1 MAKIKKSKLSAIP
14 HYEEY
19 KASREDKDE
28 AEKSASPSKSSGN
41 TEKAK
46 TPTIKKNKLD
56 NIRGYNEYKARQ
68 TNKTQTTQTTPTT
81 QKSNRRS
88 FNDIYSEMGAA
99 EDRVKG
105 YQNDID
111 SWLSKYG
118 ATSDNIMDTL
128 ASKYGA
134 QKDETGTYTFS
145 DQNALD
151 EFNRVTSEL
160 TALYDK
166 YNSGISSYNDLYN
179 QANTYD
185 LKAAASEMDA
195 LKEKLKEAER
205 AKNYASLALH
215 TANTATSPA
224 EFVRLKKEYDAAEA
238 AYEEVSALVVA
249 LNQDIKGA
257 EYFQDSV
264 YYNDY
269 LNKDGVANYSTKLT
283 PNQSEYMT
291 DDELRIYNYLYEKE
305 GAQAAVDYM
314 DHLKESLNYRE
325 GTERGENIRNIDN
338 DVGRFLATGAHGVW
352 SGLEN
357 FGRGIGQ
364 LFTEEQ
370 LATSPTQYASSYI
383 VNDLHENGKEFLGT
397 GKTLGELGY
406 EGASVVSNMAPSI
419 LVGALTGGIGGAA
432 LGSAIG
438 STTMGLSAAGNAY
451 TQAMNEGYTEG
462 QARNYGALVGASEGA
477 LQYLLGGI
485 SKLSGAGNLTNKA
498 LSKVAS
504 IENGLLRA
512 SAAAGI
518 KAGGEIV
525 EEELQNF
532 LEPLY
537 RKILFNEEYDA
548 PTTEEIVYT
557 AVLTFLTTGVI
568 ESTDIASYASNKP
581 AKIGAE
587 FREMGDD
594 AVQAVIEEGLA
605 SAPETESYKLASAA
619 KAKMDA
625 GETVTDREIGLVYNA
640 NVRDIDAETKEA
652 AQEAVV
658 QAQTQDMREVYSE
671 PDTVPTSN
679 QTARRTAVK
688 PNYGEHGTATFNSIV
703 ETNTNADPV
712 ELMVRFDTPYQAGL
726 TGLPMKQ
733 ANLVNDFQIE
743 AYNAGHLDYI
753 QNMANDKKKAP
764 GVVLSEAESGF
775 DHANAPSD
783 MTQEYKDFSNWFAKK
798 LGVKGS
804 WDGKNGDAAY
814 NAFFDKDTGG
824 VTFAQDFGINPS
836 LMKKLGSMDYMEK
849 VDSLSAT
856 RDESFI
862 FYVGHEMAGHVAKE
876 RAPKQMR
883 AFFNS
888 MYNYLQDQ
896 TGNEN
901 LARSKQ
907 AFYSSHNVKL
917 DTEAAIEEVG
927 SDSILMLYDGDEKK
941 FMDAMR
947 RVYDSLDEDAK
958 KGARTY
964 LEVLKDYIKKLK
976 AWVRKL
982 TGKEN
987 AEARANAEKGISELE
1002 KLRDMFESAI
1012 AESMKAVKEARTTK
1026 RDGKLFRTTEADG
1039 TVILETSVG
1048 NPVAMMTEDGSALF
1062 SLKTYDDFG
1071 RAELKRWLTLK
1082 ESKGQITKEESADIL
1097 KQLDEYYDLCQKFID
1112 KYAPFGA
1119 WSKAEVVRD
1128 NKGKPVFSVVKAN
1141 GEYAMNLDFSLVC
1154 KKRRTLDAVFKEMID
1169 RGIMDDLSLEEA
1181 DIAKV
1186 NEIIRSNGFETACA
1200 LCFVDSKRYRQAK
1213 VADTFVNQYN
1223 EIVRQ
1228 LLPEDGSARA
1238 HHFDFVES
1246 GVYKDRGVGLHTLT
1260 NEQLK
1265 PGIEKL
1271 KQIMRENGKQTVA
1284 HKIAKHLLNTPADR
1298 KLMSRSDFMNTDG
1311 FGAVKVK
1318 NPAVLKLYNS
1328 SKGAGGP
1335 KAAFSDVQ
1343 YLGEILKKNN
1353 FTPERAYAVGGV
1365 RIQSFS
1371 DYIPRLVFD
1380 YLQMVAD
1387 LSAKKLPA
1395 HAYTKEAIFVK
1406 QFGMTGIKMNMSLVP
1421 AVAED
1426 GIAPGLDKNG
1436 DYFWFDG
1443 QSFGSDV
1450 KIKGSGKTGFEL
1462 AVQIQNTPGYSQH
1475 CGTVA
1480 VGVSHEH
1487 IMKMLDDD
1495 RIRMIIP
1502 YHKSSLNHIVAVMN
1516 NIDKYTDYTNVQN
1529 TRNKS
1534 DGKKISG
1541 KDFNFNVA
1549 LRKTGDAKAAAN
1561 EYLEWCEKNDYIPKF
1576 DEFAGHENYY
1586 KVLEDFSTYD
1596 NGVAAPQGAVTMTF
1610 PKKGDAFGSMA
1621 ELIEQGLEEDA
1632 ILEADREKSV
1642 PKIVDQVEQALQ
1654 KKDDKKYSLKSDL
1667 TEEQQKNYS
1676 YNQKQTV
1683 TGSTLK
1689 TLKGSPIKRSKFGVG
1704 KEIGGTVY
1712 LHKDYATDVVP
1723 TETYREAVSILEQSR
1738 PDFQYNAVMWNPKT
1752 GAVRFDEAP
1761 DFDIA
1766 REPVVG
1772 DTVTVNPE
1780 TGAVKD
1786 GHSDYIWHH
1795 KWVWVK
1801 NDYKGFDVDAAWK
1814 WSKEWLSTLPVVSDG
1829 NGIGRWNAQLD
1840 AYGLPRDSDAAPTTM
1855 YSLKEV
1861 APVQP
1866 TSDKWQRGHTEAW
1879 FVQQGFPLY
1888 RDVSEEQA
1896 AANAET
1902 GQATRGGKHG
1912 TQITST
1918 KQTYEQLFKTI
1929 QIEHPDDWQ
1938 NLRVLDASSGLG
1950 LGTRIGRD
1958 MGFNVTDIEPFPSE
1972 NDYMY
1977 DKAEDGAKNPHPGKF
1992 HPDYTD
1998 YSLLQSEVANG
2009 ETEGFDYIISNA
2021 VLNVIPQDTRDNLVD
2036 AMGSLLKPGGQ
2047 MFINVI
2053 SRNYDGATNSKPEI
2067 QRNAKGVP
2075 TGAVRTAEGDYST
2088 GGNVTGRGHET
2099 FVWKSNSVQ
2108 KVFSYNELVAYLEDA
2123 LGGGYTVV
2131 PYKKL
2136 GMTAAMVTKGE
2147 QFGISEKFSLKI
2159 DTEGLP
2165 HDAEQESK
2173 DVVSALKR
2181 DAMLSRYGS
2190 RKYASYT
2197 NERIEAEL
2205 SESLAEGVSDYAHSY
2220 IAWVDP
2226 IDFLHAT
2233 TATASYRERIRSE
2246 SGKLRLDDLRA
2257 NAEPI
2262 YLIVNEKTGEV
2273 VGHEGRHRMTALMD
2287 AGIDRVAVIVRVT
2300 DRKMLIGVHGDKGN
2314 GNLLFPRQDLRVKGQ
2329 QFDTIR
2335 GANISLHNLLP
2346 LSWRYADAARELFS
2360 EVGGSTTFSLKGER
2374 AMRNEIKRIRENGK
2388 KAGKTDAQIEREVA
2402 AVVDPEY
2409 GELLKVYGEI
2419 KRGERPARDI
2429 VVPQRTE
2436 KNRHVSQTIRTALE
2450 AEVTPDAAVP
2460 TIQELIAQGEFSYER
2475 ITDKAA
2481 LAEAENTIRY
2491 KGFETAMADWL
2502 SEVSKGIVSKA
2513 NTAMGWSLYNAA
2525 ATKGD
2530 LKTAMTILNGMVQHQ
2545 RSAAQALQAT
2555 RILKKMTPDAQL
2567 YGIQRSVESINEEL
2581 RKRHSKN
2588 KNDADNVPVE
2598 LWMQKTG
2605 ELLADQIGKAVK
2617 KKTRK
2622 EKTVCQR
2629 VLADLRKLARE
2640 TVTPAT
2646 MPADTRTEMDSIY
2659 DMFHNKEQYE
2669 KALAAAKETVA
2680 KEYGNKPE
2688 IMDALDKWM
2697 STAFDYTAQFTKEFT
2712 GQTEIQIPTELADK
2726 FLSQTDQEGRD
2737 AVAREIYRYIGS
2749 QMPSRFIDKWN
2760 AWRYLAMLG
2769 NPRTHVRNV
2778 VGNLGFAPVVAAK
2791 NMTAG
2796 AIESAV
2802 SFVTGGKIE
2811 RNKGIVNRKLL
2822 QAAWAD
2828 YDNVADEVSSGGKYN
2843 DSANRNKYIE
2853 EGRTVFKFKP
2863 LEKARKGNSA
2873 ALEKEDIWFARPH
2886 YAFALAQ
2893 YCKAHGVTVD
2903 QLKRGKAL
2911 GNARAYAIKEAQKA
2925 TYKDTNAFSEFISK
2939 LGRYHGDNKVAQ
2951 AASFVTEGILPFR
2964 KTPANILVRGLEYSP
2979 VGLLKSMTFDLR
2991 KVQKGDMTAA
3001 EAIDNISAGLTGTGL
3016 LGFGLW
3022 AAAEGLIRGAGGG
3035 DDEEKKFEEL
3045 QGHQTYALELPNGK
3059 SITLDWLAPEV
3070 LPMFIGVN
3078 LYETATE
3085 NNGESN
3091 LADMLNAISNVTE
3104 PLLEMSCLQ
3113 SLNDLF
3119 DNIGY
3124 ATTGGLSALPKALA
3138 SAATSYL
3145 TQAFPTILG
3154 QFERSAQDVRMTT
3167 YTEKDSFMTSDLQ
3180 YTLGK
3185 VSAKIPG
3192 WDFQQIPYID
3202 AWGRTESSGSKAAN
3216 AANNFLNPAYM
3227 SQIETSAMEEEL
3239 QRLYDETGIKGVLP
3253 DRASKYFTVD
3263 GERKDLTAE
3272 EYVAYATEKGQLS
3285 YDMLTD
3291 LISRSEYGSMNDEE
3305 RAEAVEM
3312 TMKYADAYAKT
3323 TMSDYEPTGWIADA
3337 MNASK
3342 YADMDETDYLLYK
3355 VALSAVDKQ
3364 NTSGTVG
3371 SIDNMD
3377 KAEAIASMSGFTD
3390 KDIAYLWDTEEG
3402 YELLDAGIDMS
3413 SYVEYVGAGHNINA
3427 EKLIDLHN
3435 NGVAEETYYDFLD
3448 TLKEYDQPTKSG
3460 KLGSYTQA
3468 EAAAAIAAMPG
3479 LSREERAL
3487 LWQSVNKGWSS
3498 KKNPW
3503 R

>member
-1 MAKIKKSKLSAIP
+1 MSFSEWTKKKK
-14 HYEEY
+14 EEEE
-19 KASREDKDE
+19 KNKKPSSNQTKKTEDKGKTQE
-28 AEKSASPSKSSGN
+28 TASPSPKQEKSFSTWTKEKTGISG
-41 TEKAK
+41 TSDHLRGTY
-46 TPTIKKNKLD
+46 TPGT
-56 NIRGYNEYKARQ
+56 
-68 TNKTQTTQTTPTT
+68 TTQNNATSVVGSRTYA
-81 QKSNRRS
+81 S
-88 FNDIYSEMGAA
+88 
-99 EDRVKG
+99 VKR
-105 YQNDID
+105 DID
-111 SWLSKYG
+111 SLTSNRNSLLKTRDKLINNRATAGDPRVRSISSEIADINAQLTDLKAELKELDKTRPVYSNETASQKLDAVTGAENALKQTRKYG
-118 ATSDNIMDTL
+118 TDITTEIERRGKNLSDLEANVQKL
-128 ASKYGA
+128 AAAY
-134 QKDETGTYTFS
+134 QQ
-145 DQNALD
+145 DQ
-151 EFNRVTSEL
+151 SE
-160 TALYDK
+160 
-166 YNSGISSYNDLYN
+166 SSYNSYIAAYQQYEKAIKDYNTLYGE
-179 QANTYD
+179 YKGLVD
-185 LKAAASEMDA
+185 S
-195 LKEKLKEAER
+195 
-205 AKNYASLALH
+205 Y
-215 TANTATSPA
+215 NTA
-224 EFVRLKKEYDAAEA
+224 YD
-238 AYEEVSALVVA
+238 
-249 LNQDIKGA
+249 
-257 EYFQDSV
+257 
-264 YYNDY
+264 DY
-269 LNKDGVANYSTKLT
+269 SY
-283 PNQSEYMT
+283 
-291 DDELRIYNYLYEKE
+291 
-305 GAQAAVDYM
+305 YM
-314 DHLKESLNYRE
+314 DNAKS
-325 GTERGENIRNIDN
+325 D
-338 DVGRFLATGAHGVW
+338 A
-352 SGLEN
+352 SGWKIA
-357 FGRGIGQ
+357 GD
-364 LFTEEQ
+364 T
-370 LATSPTQYASSYI
+370 
-383 VNDLHENGKEFLGT
+383 V
-397 GKTLGELGY
+397 
-406 EGASVVSNMAPSI
+406 MA
-419 LVGALTGGIGGAA
+419 G
-432 LGSAIG
+432 LGSISRAIG
-438 STTMGLSAAGNAY
+438 STIDFVLPAELWDEKDPLSKMIND
-451 TQAMNEGYTEG
+451 QAKEAEYFNNKWQESL
-462 QARNYGALVGASEGA
+462 YGRSDLVKGASEIGKATVEA
-477 LQYLLGGI
+477 LPNAILAMMSGGT
-485 SKLSGAGNLTNKA
+485 S
-498 LSKVAS
+498 VAAQ
-504 IENGLLRA
+504 GTTATLQAAA
-512 SAAAGI
+512 SA
-518 KAGGEIV
+518 
-525 EEELQNF
+525 
-532 LEPLY
+532 
-537 RKILFNEEYDA
+537 
-548 PTTEEIVYT
+548 
-557 AVLTFLTTGVI
+557 
-568 ESTDIASYASNKP
+568 ST
-581 AKIGAE
+581 
-587 FREMGDD
+587 
-594 AVQAVIEEGLA
+594 GLA
-605 SAPETESYKLASAA
+605 STIGTVANTMVRNPLYWSSVAQTMGPAYEEAKANGANEVQASAVAIIASALNAGVEVSGGIEMLPARLQSGDTNAILQWVLSTPEEGVEEVIQRLVSGSTDKLIYDYDKPIYSTTDENAIINPKEMGKEFAMGTAVAGVLGGAQTGLISAANAAANKQYNSRLANIGSDYASATQELIDEGKSFSPDTEAYRVAQELQSRVDSGEQLTEADLGRAVVANERAIKLEEANNPEQFYAPEAQ
-619 KAKMDA
+619 DA
-625 GETVTDREIGLVYNA
+625 R
-640 NVRDIDAETKEA
+640 
-652 AQEAVV
+652 V
-658 QAQTQDMREVYSE
+658 QAQAQALSEVYSE

-679 QTARRTAVK
+679 QAARRTAVK
-688 PNYGEHGTATFNSIV
+688 PNYGEHGNATFNSIV

-733 ANLVNDFQIE
+733 ANLIDAFQIE
-743 AYNAGHLDYI
+743 AYNAGRLDYI
-753 QNMANDKKKAP
+753 ANMAKDEKKAP

-775 DHANAPSD
+775 DHTSAPSD
-783 MTQEYKDFSNWFAKK
+783 ITQEYKDFSNWFAKS

-804 WDGKNGDAAY
+804 WDGKNGEAAY

-836 LMKKLGSMDYMEK
+836 LMKKLGSMDFMQK

-883 AFFNS
+883 AFFNA
-888 MYNYLQDQ
+888 MYNYKQSQNLDD
-896 TGNEN
+896 N

-907 AFYSSHNVKL
+907 AFYSSRNVQL
-917 DTEAAIEEVG
+917 DTDSAIEEVG
-927 SDSILMLYDGDEKK
+927 SDSILMLYDGDEQK
-941 FMDAMR
+941 FMNAMR
-947 RVYDSLDEDAK
+947 RVYESLDEDAK
-958 KGARTY
+958 QGARTY
-964 LEVLKDYIKKLK
+964 LDTLKDFIKKLK

-1062 SLKTYDDFG
+1062 SLKTYEDFG

-1119 WSKAEVVRD
+1119 WSNAEVVRD

-1223 EIVRQ
+1223 DIVRQ
-1228 LLPEDGSARA
+1228 LLPEDGSVKA

-1260 NEQLK
+1260 NAQLQ

-1311 FGAVKVK
+1311 FGAVKLK

-1343 YLGEILKKNN
+1343 YLGEILQKNN

-1426 GIAPGLDKNG
+1426 GVAPGLDKNG
-1436 DYFWFDG
+1436 DYFWYDG

-1462 AVQIQNTPGYSQH
+1462 AIKIQNTPGYSQH

-1480 VGVSHEH
+1480 VGVSNEH

-1495 RIRMIIP
+1495 NIRMIIP
-1502 YHKSSLNHIVAVMN
+1502 YHKSSLNHIVAVLN

-1541 KDFNFNVA
+1541 KDFNFNEA
-1549 LRKTGDAKAAAN
+1549 LRRTGDAKTAAN
-1561 EYLEWCEKNDYIPKF
+1561 EYLAWCEKNGYIPKF
-1576 DEFAGHENYY
+1576 DEFSKHENYY

-1596 NGVAAPQGAVTMTF
+1596 NGMAAPQGAVTMTF
-1610 PKKGDAFGSMA
+1610 PKEGDAFGSMA

-1642 PKIVDQVEQALQ
+1642 PRIVDQVEQALK
-1654 KKDDKKYSLKSDL
+1654 KKDSQKNSESDKKYSLKDSDYL
-1667 TEEQQKNYS
+1667 SAVERGDMKTAQKLVDEAAKAAGYATEHLYHGTSGFGFTKLDVSNSDDGISFFATNNIDVAQGYFPYFENDYDDYHDFVREIGKKSDRPRTPLSRNASADAVLAKIKADMPEYKTAKIATEREVMDYINEREIPYAVENAKELQNYS
-1676 YNQKQTV
+1676 VPNDVRTLV
-1683 TGSTLK
+1683 DLVVSASEDGS
-1689 TLKGSPIKRSKFGVG
+1689 
-1704 KEIGGTVY
+1704 
-1712 LHKDYATDVVP
+1712 
-1723 TETYREAVSILEQSR
+1723 
-1738 PDFQYNAVMWNPKT
+1738 YNAWKAVADRYQEFENIYDIYYNGMYFAQASMLWGKVQSAVQMINKAINNNPILNNGEIIGKSVLIEKYNYYLA
-1752 GAVRFDEAP
+1752 GE
-1761 DFDIA
+1761 
-1766 REPVVG
+1766 
-1772 DTVTVNPE
+1772 
-1780 TGAVKD
+1780 
-1786 GHSDYIWHH
+1786 
-1795 KWVWVK
+1795 
-1801 NDYKGFDVDAAWK
+1801 
-1814 WSKEWLSTLPVVSDG
+1814 G
-1829 NGIGRWNAQLD
+1829 NGIYD
-1840 AYGLPRDSDAAPTTM
+1840 
-1855 YSLKEV
+1855 
-1861 APVQP
+1861 
-1866 TSDKWQRGHTEAW
+1866 
-1879 FVQQGFPLY
+1879 LY
-1888 RDVSEEQA
+1888 A
-1896 AANAET
+1896 
-1902 GQATRGGKHG
+1902 KHEG
-1912 TQITST
+1912 
-1918 KQTYEQLFKTI
+1918 QLFLRGRGRNWNDIPLGEITTEFNDWWVNVKGHEPNIDGQYRSADTRSI
-1929 QIEHPDDWQ
+1929 AEFAKHKGYRSVCFEDIYDAGVYGSRGDLSTVYTFFYPEEDVKSADPVTYDD
-1938 NLRVLDASSGLG
+1938 
-1950 LGTRIGRD
+1950 
-1958 MGFNVTDIEPFPSE
+1958 
-1972 NDYMY
+1972 
-1977 DKAEDGAKNPHPGKF
+1977 
-1992 HPDYTD
+1992 
-1998 YSLLQSEVANG
+1998 NG
-2009 ETEGFDYIISNA
+2009 
-2021 VLNVIPQDTRDNLVD
+2021 NVIP
-2036 AMGSLLKPGGQ
+2036 
-2047 MFINVI
+2047 
-2053 SRNYDGATNSKPEI
+2053 
-2067 QRNAKGVP
+2067 
-2075 TGAVRTAEGDYST
+2075 
-2088 GGNVTGRGHET
+2088 
-2099 FVWKSNSVQ
+2099 
-2108 KVFSYNELVAYLEDA
+2108 
-2123 LGGGYTVV
+2123 
-2131 PYKKL
+2131 
-2136 GMTAAMVTKGE
+2136 
-2147 QFGISEKFSLKI
+2147 
-2159 DTEGLP
+2159 
-2165 HDAEQESK
+2165 
-2173 DVVSALKR
+2173 
-2181 DAMLSRYGS
+2181 
-2190 RKYASYT
+2190 
-2197 NERIEAEL
+2197 L
-2205 SESLAEGVSDYAHSY
+2205 SERFNTENND
-2220 IAWVDP
+2220 
-2226 IDFLHAT
+2226 
-2233 TATASYRERIRSE
+2233 IR
-2246 SGKLRLDDLRA
+2246 
-2257 NAEPI
+2257 
-2262 YLIVNEKTGEV
+2262 
-2273 VGHEGRHRMTALMD
+2273 
-2287 AGIDRVAVIVRVT
+2287 
-2300 DRKMLIGVHGDKGN
+2300 
-2314 GNLLFPRQDLRVKGQ
+2314 
-2329 QFDTIR
+2329 
-2335 GANISLHNLLP
+2335 
-2346 LSWRYADAARELFS
+2346 
-2360 EVGGSTTFSLKGER
+2360 FSLKGER
-2374 AMRNEIKRIRENGK
+2374 AMRNEINRIRANGK
-2388 KAGKTDAQIEREVA
+2388 MAGKTDAQIDSEVA
-2402 AVVDPEY
+2402 AVVGAEY
-2409 GELLKVYGEI
+2409 SQLLKVYGEI

-2436 KNRHVSQTIRTALE
+2436 KNRHVSQTIRTVLE
-2450 AEVTPDAAVP
+2450 AEVTPDEAVP
-2460 TIQELIAQGEFSYER
+2460 TIQELITQGDFSYER

-2481 LAEAENTIRY
+2481 LAEADKTIRY

-2502 SEVSKGIVSKA
+2502 SEVKKGIVSKA

-2555 RILKKMTPDAQL
+2555 RILKKMSPDAQL
-2567 YGIQRSVESINEEL
+2567 YGIQRSVESINEEM
-2581 RKRHSKN
+2581 RKRHRKN
-2588 KNDADNVPVE
+2588 QNDTDNVPVE

-2605 ELLADQIGKAVK
+2605 ELLANQLGNAVK
-2617 KKTRK
+2617 QKTRK

-2640 TVTPAT
+2640 TVEPAA

-2688 IMDALDKWM
+2688 IMSALEKWM
-2697 STAFDYTAQFTKEFT
+2697 NTAFDYTEQFTKEFT
-2712 GQTEIQIPTELADK
+2712 GQTEIKIPAELVDK
-2726 FLSQTDQEGRD
+2726 FLSQTDQDGRD
-2737 AVAREIYRYIGS
+2737 EVTREIYRYIGS

-2811 RNKGIVNRKLL
+2811 RNKGMVNRKLL

-2828 YDNVADEVSSGGKYN
+2828 YDNVADEVSVGGKYN
-2843 DSANRNKYIE
+2843 DADNHNKYIE

-2873 ALEKEDIWFARPH
+2873 ALEAEDIWFARPH

-2893 YCKAHGVTVD
+2893 YCKAHGVTAD
-2903 QLKRGKAL
+2903 QLRRGKAL

-2979 VGLLKSMTFDLR
+2979 VGLLKSLTFDLR

-3085 NNGESN
+3085 NQGESN
-3091 LADMLNAISNVTE
+3091 LADMLTAVSNVTE

-3124 ATTGGLSALPKALA
+3124 ATSGGLSALPKALV

-3154 QFERSAQDVRMTT
+3154 QFERSSQDVRMTT
-3167 YTEKDSFMTSDLQ
+3167 YTEKDSFLTSDLQ

-3185 VSAKIPG
+3185 ISAKIPG
-3192 WDFQQIPYID
+3192 WDFNQIPYID

-3216 AANNFLNPAYM
+3216 AANNFLNPAYT

-3253 DRASKYFTVD
+3253 DRAPKYFTVNS
-3263 GERKDLTAE
+3263 ERKDLTGE
-3272 EYVAYATEKGQLS
+3272 EYVEYATEKGQLS
-3285 YDMLTD
+3285 YEMLTD
-3291 LISRSEYGSMNDEE
+3291 LMNRSEYRGMNDEE

-3312 TMKYADAYAKT
+3312 TMKYADAIAKT
-3323 TMSDYEPTGWIADA
+3323 TVSDYEPTGWIADA
-3337 MNASK
+3337 MNATK
-3342 YADMDETDYLLYK
+3342 YADMDETDYMLFK
-3355 VALSAVDKQ
+3355 VALSTVDKQ
-3364 NTSGTVG
+3364 NTSGNVG
-3371 SIDNMD
+3371 SIESAD
-3377 KAEAIASMSGFTD
+3377 KAEAILSFGSFTD
-3390 KDIAYLWDTEEG
+3390 KDIAYLWDTKEG

-3413 SYVEYVGAGHNINA
+3413 SYVERVGSGHNVNA

-3435 NGVAEETYYDFLD
+3435 NGVAEETYYDFID
-3448 TLKEYDQPTKSG
+3448 MLKEVDQPTESG
-3460 KLGSYTQA
+3460 KLGSYTQD
-3468 EAAAAIAAMPG
+3468 EATAAIAAMPG
-3479 LSREERAL
+3479 LTREERAL
-3487 LWQSVNKGWSS
+3487 LWQSVNKSW
-3498 KKNPW
+3498 KPKNNPW